1 MKLRHAPLSLL
12 VCLLG
17 LSVHLGLSPC
27 SAGDT
32 DWPQWR
38 GPNRDGHAAK
48 QDLMKSWP
56 AEGPE
61 IKWQAENLG
70 RGYSTAAVVDG
81 RLYTLGA
88 DATDCFAI
96 CLDAATGESVWK
108 TNVSRASNGDDYNHG
123 WGGGPRSTPTIDGD
137 QVFVLS
143 DIGTLASLERTTGKV
158 QWQVDIVQS
167 FGGKIPMWGYSESLL
182 VDGDRVVV
190 TPGESNFMVALD
202 RKDGSKVWQSKGS
215 DAPAHYVSPI
225 KGSVGETSFYVT
237 ASKPGLLAFDCKS
250 GDLVFSDGSTGNGVA
265 VIPTPIIS
273 GNSLYHTSDYGSGNT
288 LLSLTHSGKSQSGA
302 GEGGAGEGSA
312 GQGSAG
318 QGGVDVTT
326 VYHLSGKTM
335 QNHHGGVVLVDGVIY
350 GFTKANGGVWM
361 AQDLATGE
369 TLWEEKTGRDGSGSI
384 AYADGRLYCYYDKD
398 GSLFLV
404 DPNRKGWTL
413 AGQLKLPQQTN
424 LPRDKGAIWAHPI
437 IADGMLIIRDQDLMF
452 AYNIAE

>member
-1 MKLRHAPLSLL
+1 MNLISALSPMKLRHAPSLLL
-12 VCLLG
+12 VCLFG
-17 LSVHLGLSPC
+17 LSAHFGSFP
-27 SAGDT
+27 SIAGDT

-48 QDLMKSWP
+48 QKLMGSWP

-81 RLYTLGA
+81 RLFTLGS

-96 CLDAATGESVWK
+96 CLDATTGKLVWK
-108 TNVSRASNGDDYNHG
+108 TNVSRASNGDDYSHG
-123 WGGGPRSTPTIDGD
+123 WGGGPRSTPTVDGD

-143 DIGTLASLERTTGKV
+143 DIGTLAAIEKATGKV
-158 QWQVDIVQS
+158 QWQVDVVQS

-182 VDGDRVVV
+182 IDGDRVVV
-190 TPGESNFMVALD
+190 TPGESNFMIAVD
-202 RKDGSKVWQSKGS
+202 RKDGSQVWQSKGS
-215 DAPAHYVSPI
+215 DSPAHYVSPI
-225 KGSVGETSFYVT
+225 KASVGETDFYVT
-237 ASKPGLLAFDCKS
+237 ASKPGLLAFDCQS
-250 GDLVFSDGSTGNGVA
+250 GDLVFSDESTGNGVA

-273 GNSLYHTSDYGSGNT
+273 GNYLYHTSDYGSGNT
-288 LLSLTHSGKSQSGA
+288 LLELKETKPD
-302 GEGGAGEGSA
+302 GE
-312 GQGSAG
+312 G
-318 QGGVDVTT
+318 QGGVDAVS

-369 TLWEEKTGRDGSGSI
+369 TLWEEKTGRGGSGSI

-404 DPNRKGWTL
+404 DPNREGWKL

-424 LPRDKGAIWAHPI
+424 LPRGKGAIWAHPI

-452 AYNIAE
+452 AYDIAE